1 MLRVIDQLKALGL
14 SSGEARAALD
24 NGKVRI
30 GATPTRDPVRLAAPE
45 DVVLNLRGP
54 RLRPNLDL
62 AVVWRDPT
70 IAVVYKPPGMLSV
83 PAPERR
89 SEPDV
94 VGICAKHFGE
104 AHPVHRLDED
114 TSGLMLVALRAE
126 SRAALIPMF
135 SEKQIER
142 EYLAI
147 VKGQRNKTPQALRST
162 FVRDRG
168 DGLRGS
174 LERYPRARRAPD
186 EEPTPAITWV
196 WGLEVL
202 WWAGL
207 IGLRLETGRTHQI
220 RVHMSEDGSPVL
232 GDMLYAP
239 RTVGRAAPRLALH
252 SARLRFT
259 HPLTQEVIDLHSPLA
274 DDLELLRRRL
284 LSPPPGAKA
293 EGNEG

>member
-24 NGKVRI
+24 SGKVRVN
-30 GATPTRDPVRLAAPE
+30 ATPTRDPVRLAAPE

-70 IAVVYKPPGMLSV
+70 IAVIYKPPGMLSV

-89 SEPDV
+89 SEADV

-174 LERYPRARRAPD
+174 LERYPRARRAKD
-186 EEPTPAITWV
+186 EEPTPAVTWV

-207 IGLRLETGRTHQI
+207 VGLRLETGRTHQI

-232 GDMLYAP
+232 GRHALRAAHRRP
-239 RTVGRAAPRLALH
+239 RRAAPRAAQRPPALH
-252 SARLRFT
+252 APA
-259 HPLTQEVIDLHSPLA
+259 HPGGHRPSLPSG
-274 DDLELLRRRL
+274 RRPGAAA
-284 LSPPPGAKA
+284 PPPA
-293 EGNEG
+293 EPTARRQGRGR

>member
-24 NGKVRI
+24 NGKVRV

-162 FVRDRG
+162 FVRDRA

-174 LERYPRARRAPD
+174 LERYPRARRAPPLSDATVYLLATMTGAAVLEAVLRPPADHTPD
-186 EEPTPAITWV
+186 ELITA
-196 WGLEVL
+196 LAEV
-202 WWAGL
+202 
-207 IGLRLETGRTHQI
+207 ILRATGQ
-220 RVHMSEDGSPVL
+220 PP
-232 GDMLYAP
+232 AP
-239 RTVGRAAPRLALH
+239 RRAPPRRGPRTTG
-252 SARLRFT
+252 ARR
-259 HPLTQEVIDLHSPLA
+259 A
-274 DDLELLRRRL
+274 
-284 LSPPPGAKA
+284 
-293 EGNEG
+293 